1 MKYIVVSF
9 RNSFFMLMGLQLI
22 VFFYRFLST
31 GEIDQLRLFV
41 NKDYLILCLRIGGG
55 LFILYFS
62 GYFIVGEKVK

>member
-41 NKDYLILCLRIGGG
+41 NKDYLILCLRIWGVIYS
-55 LFILYFS
+55 LLL
-62 GYFIVGEKVK
+62 